1 MMNVAAQRQ
10 EQSARR
16 LHAIARRAPVDAIE
30 ATARVLDVMA
40 GDDERAAFLTWMLNT
55 LAENEIGDMEG
66 LVTALDRPDVLAI
79 LRRRDPLAAARLRGL
94 RARKQLLDAEG
105 GTVSGQELA
114 KAIGITRQAVDKRR
128 LANTVIGID
137 LGKRG
142 YAYPV
147 WQVGLNGLDAVLVEL
162 NDLNP
167 WSQALF
173 FLSPNSWLDG
183 ETPLAALRRGERDVV
198 LSAAR
203 HYGDQ
208 TAA

>member
-1 MMNVAAQRQ
+1 MTVAAQRQ

-55 LAENEIGDMEG
+55 LAENEIGDMDG
-66 LVTALDRPDVLAI
+66 LVAALDRLEVLAI

-94 RARKQLLDAEG
+94 RVKKQLLDAEG